1 MKPLNCWAL
10 ASICIL
16 PLQAFCQHP
25 LHDVD
30 SLTSHLLQQIRT
42 NNEERVIVQ
51 PDRTVYAPGEK
62 IWFNAVVVNKE
73 TNRLSNTSKNVLVD
87 LVNEKDSVVAQAVLN
102 AGAFNTNGALT
113 IGATVENGYY
123 WLRGYTRKILR
134 ENQNDIYLHP
144 IYIIN
149 KNATNTPRVYN
160 RAAVQKQP
168 AQTSRPVVQFYPEGG
183 TLATGIQCTLVIKAT
198 DINGNPLSVAGLVQ
212 TEADSSVAS
221 FATNRF
227 GLARVNFY
235 PEGNHA
241 YAATLQQG
249 GGAKYPLPAFNP
261 YAGQIAVTG
270 QNDEWIHAV
279 ITLEDSIYAKTATTY
294 LLGISGDSV
303 CFAAVGKGMYNL
315 SIPVSNFPGGVA
327 SLLLFNGAKSL
338 LSERKVFINK
348 DNYTVSVKT
357 NKKNYAARDKV
368 ELNLSVSNTHGDP
381 MLASLNV
388 SVQDERM
395 QTLSDA
401 LETDTLQPSSSLN
414 NWIKNNNRAIALA
427 DVDMLMIAQ
436 PTQHNN
442 YAIYYNANEVDTA
455 IEETEQTELLT
466 HLHGQLT
473 GRRNKPLKGMVVT
486 EILQNQHDFFFESD
500 TTNADGKFRLPIPQ
514 GRDSLLLNLQVTEKG
529 GYKDTDNNISIDR
542 FMFPSFTTPATA
554 KQKFTTGLASMPS
567 WQKAS
572 YADIL
577 YSNASEGWLKPVIVN
592 TVLAKKENYDV
603 SKRSDPLSSI
613 ITSDMLQRGGYQN
626 FVGNALLMV
635 PGVSLS
641 MGWVTIYGGDGR
653 GGSTKSEPLLVV
665 DGAPMPNTGV
675 MAYLNGLFWRDI
687 DFIEVLTGGNA
698 AIYGMRGGNGVVIVN
713 TKTRYQQSV
722 EMENG
727 FTLINPVTYHV
738 APAFKMPNYADKLI
752 KAANTPDT
760 RNTIYW
766 QGGIITDAGGKATL
780 NFYTADAATRYVV
793 TVTGLTQHGDRIYKR
808 MVIDRK

>member
-1 MKPLNCWAL
+1 MTPSKFSTLIAVAL
-10 ASICIL
+10 L
-16 PLQAFCQHP
+16 PIQVFCQHTTHA
-25 LHDVD
+25 LD
-30 SLTSHLLQQIRT
+30 SLTSQLVQHIKTDGRQ
-42 NNEERVIVQ
+42 RVIVQ
-51 PDRTVYAPGEK
+51 TDRTVYAPGER

-73 TNRLSNTSKNVLVD
+73 TNRLSNASKNLMVD
-87 LVNEKDSVVAQAVLN
+87 LVNDKDSVIAQAVLN
-102 AGAFNTNGALT
+102 AAAFNTNGALS
-113 IGATVENGYY
+113 IGPTVENGYY
-123 WLRGYTRKILR
+123 WLRGYTHKILR
-134 ENQNDIYLHP
+134 DNLNGLYLHP

-149 KNATNTPRVYN
+149 KNTANTPRGYD
-160 RAAVQKQP
+160 RAATPKPV
-168 AQTSRPVVQFYPEGG
+168 AQNSRPVLQFFPEGG
-183 TLATGIQCTLVIKAT
+183 TLATGIQCAVVVKAT
-198 DINGNPLSVAGLVQ
+198 DSNGNPLTVAGQVQ
-212 TEADSSVAS
+212 NEADSTIAS
-221 FATNRF
+221 FATNKF

-261 YAGQIAVTG
+261 YAGQIAVKSQT
-270 QNDEWIHAV
+270 NEWINAV
-279 ITLEDSIYAKTATTY
+279 VTLEDSIYAKTATTY
-294 LLGISGDSV
+294 LLGVSGDSV
-303 CFAAVGKGMYNL
+303 CFAAVGKGMYSL
-315 SIPVSNFPGGVA
+315 SIPASNFPGGVA

-338 LSERKVFINK
+338 LSERKVFIGQN
-348 DNYTVSVKT
+348 NYTVSLKA

-368 ELNLSVSNTHGDP
+368 ELNLLVKDANDEP
-381 MLASLNV
+381 LPASLNI

-401 LETDTLQPSSSLN
+401 LETDTLQPAASLN
-414 NWIKNNNRAIALA
+414 EWLTNHPTIAPA

-436 PTQHNN
+436 PAQFNN
-442 YAIYYNANEVDTA
+442 WATYHTTNDIDTA
-455 IEETEQTELLT
+455 MEDNEQTELLT

-473 GRRNKPLKGMVVT
+473 GRHNKPLKGMVVT
-486 EILQNQHDFFFESD
+486 EILQNQHDFFFEAD
-500 TTNADGKFRLPIPQ
+500 TTNAAGKFSLPIPQ

-529 GYKDTDNNISIDR
+529 GYKDTDNTITIDR
-542 FMFPSFTTPATA
+542 FTFPTFATPAAA
-554 KQKFTTGLASMPS
+554 KQKFTAGTASMPS

-577 YSNASEGWLKPVIVN
+577 YSNASEGWLKPVIVR
-592 TVLAKKENYDV
+592 TVTEKKENYDA

-653 GGSTKSEPLLVV
+653 GGSAKSEPMLIV
-665 DGAPMPNTGV
+665 DGAPMPNAGI
-675 MAYLNGLFWRDI
+675 MSYLNGLNWREI

-727 FTLINPVTYHV
+727 FKLINPVTYHV
-738 APAFKMPNYADKLI
+738 APAFTIPNYADKLI

-760 RNTIYW
+760 RNTIFW
-766 QGGIITDAGGKATL
+766 QGGLVTDAYGKGSVS
-780 NFYTADAATRYVV
+780 FYTADAATRYVV
-793 TVTGLTQHGDRIYKR
+793 TVTGLTQHGERIYKR